1 MKATDILTLPLRL
14 FIPGTGLAL
23 LKKKSKQ
30 QKRVLKA
37 QSSSEDRPQ
46 HRSTAS
52 SSGGWLYGDDMA
64 DITALLLTSAIIVF
78 LIAMLEG
85 TYEFQTRFGY
95 QGLTNTLAQIGLT
108 LPSGPKWQF
117 YQSVL
122 ARAICTSEISL
133 VQTAITCVVLFLGF
147 RLVLISFAIFVN
159 GCKAQKAP
167 ATQAF
172 MSLSIILMP
181 GLGILS
187 TCIGILSANQV
198 TQEAAR
204 YIIFGP
210 SSLGVI
216 GFLLANTF
224 YSLAEYVNEQ

>member
-1 MKATDILTLPLRL
+1 MKASDILTLPLRL
-14 FIPGTGLAL
+14 FIPGTRPVL
-23 LKKKSKQ
+23 LTKKSKQ
-30 QKRVLKA
+30 KSVFKA
-37 QSSSEDRPQ
+37 RSSSVDRS
-46 HRSTAS
+46 HHHSTAPA
-52 SSGGWLYGDDMA
+52 SGWKYGDAMA
-64 DITALLLTSAIIVF
+64 NFTALILTSAIVVF
-78 LIAMLEG
+78 LSAMLES
-85 TYEFQTRFGY
+85 TYEFQNRFGY
-95 QGLTNTLAQIGLT
+95 TGLTNTLAQIGLT

-133 VQTAITCVVLFLGF
+133 VQAVITCAVLFLGF
-147 RLVLISFAIFVN
+147 RLVLISFAILVN
-159 GCKAQKAP
+159 GSKPQKAP

-172 MSLSIILMP
+172 MALVITLMP

-187 TCIGILSANQV
+187 TCIGILSANHV